1 MSLQKTSCDD
11 RINLVGDDPVA
22 RSSNLRDAARVLH
35 AVETGSRGPA
45 TPPALRQFGALYGS
59 SAVMCALYEQV
70 DKVAGT
76 DAPVLICGE
85 SGTGKEL
92 LAQTLHSRSSR
103 KAAPFIPVNCGAV
116 SAQLSE
122 SELFGHE
129 KGSFT
134 GAHQRHIG
142 YFERAC
148 GGTLFLDEVT
158 EMPPEMQVK
167 LLRVL
172 ETGTFYRVG
181 GTEQIKADVRIIAAT
196 NRALDSAVQS
206 GDFREDLMYRLAVVP
221 LCMPPLREREEDI
234 VLLAQHFLAQLNTQ
248 HGSAKTL
255 SRMALNLLR
264 EQPWR
269 GNVRELKN
277 AILRAYILSDQTLT
291 IEPQCRQRTSDPVLT
306 SEGCLQIAV
315 GMPLAEAQRALIV
328 ATLEHCEGNKRD
340 AAERLGIS
348 LKTLYNRLA
357 LYDSQTIPAAA

>member
-1 MSLQKTSCDD
+1 MSLQKTSYDD

-22 RSSNLRDAARVLH
+22 RSSNVSDAARILH
-35 AVETGSRGPA
+35 AVESASRPSAPVLQEHGS
-45 TPPALRQFGALYGS
+45 LYGS
-59 SAVMCALYEQV
+59 SAVMRALYEQV
-70 DKVAGT
+70 DKVAVT
-76 DAPVLICGE
+76 EAPVLICGE

-92 LAQTLHSRSSR
+92 LAQTLHSQSR
-103 KAAPFIPVNCGAV
+103 RHQAPFIPVNCGAV

-142 YFERAC
+142 YFERAS

-158 EMPPEMQVK
+158 EMPAEMQVK

-181 GTEQIKADVRIIAAT
+181 GTEQISANVRIIAAT
-196 NRALDSAVQS
+196 NRPLDTAVQS
-206 GDFREDLMYRLAVVP
+206 GMFREDLMYRLAVVP
-221 LCMPPLREREEDI
+221 IAMPPLRERESDI
-234 VLLAQHFLAQLNTQ
+234 ALLAQHFLTQLNEQ
-248 HGSAKTL
+248 HGTRKTL
-255 SRMALNLLR
+255 SRTTLNLLR

-277 AILRAYILSDQTLT
+277 TILRAYILSDHNLV
-291 IEPQCRQRTSDPVLT
+291 IEPQCRQRSADPIPT
-306 SEGCLQIAV
+306 NEDGCLQIAV
-315 GMPLAEAQRALIV
+315 GVPLADAQRALIL
-328 ATLEHCEGNKRD
+328 ATLERCDGNKRD
-340 AAERLGIS
+340 AAEQLGIS

-357 LYDSQTIPAAA
+357 LYDMQPVLAAA

>member
-22 RSSNLRDAARVLH
+22 RSGSVCDAARVLH
-35 AVETGSRGPA
+35 AVETASRTA
-45 TPPALRQFGALYGS
+45 AQPALRQFGALYGS
-59 SAVMCALYEQV
+59 SAAMCTLYEQV

-92 LAQTLHSRSSR
+92 LAQTLHSRSAR
-103 KAAPFIPVNCGAV
+103 NAAPFIPVNCGAV

-196 NRALDSAVQS
+196 NRALDNAVQS
-206 GDFREDLMYRLAVVP
+206 GHFREDLMYRLAVVP
-221 LCMPPLREREEDI
+221 LCMPPLRERDDDI
-234 VLLAQHFLAQLNTQ
+234 VLLAQHFLTQLNEQ
-248 HGSAKTL
+248 HNTAKTFP
-255 SRMALNLLR
+255 RMTLNVLR

-291 IEPQCRQRTSDPVLT
+291 IEPQCRQRANDPVLT
-306 SEGCLQIAV
+306 IEGCLKIAV
-315 GMPLAEAQRALIV
+315 GVPLADAQRALIM
-328 ATLEHCEGNKRD
+328 ATLEQCEGNKRD

-357 LYDSQTIPAAA
+357 LYDSQIIPAAA